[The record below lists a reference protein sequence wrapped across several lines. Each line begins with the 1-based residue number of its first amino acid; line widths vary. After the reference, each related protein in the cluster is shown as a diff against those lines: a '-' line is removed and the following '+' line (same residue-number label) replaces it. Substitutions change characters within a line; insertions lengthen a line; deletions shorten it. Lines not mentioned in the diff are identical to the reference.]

1 VKRLALLALTCSGL
15 TGNAFGDIEQ
25 DRIVPA
31 LFEQGTVFLALPAPD
46 HSTLR
51 VYTDSGAGPLTL
63 STEAARRL
71 QLSPTTTENEK
82 LLSSFGP
89 NVRVTLAS
97 EYMLHTWPVLATEH
111 EFVVIPGVV
120 AFAGWPADA
129 DGGLGNSWF
138 AGHTWTW
145 DYPRQEL
152 ILRTTHW
159 RPSAAAHEIAVAF
172 KADDQGHRQF
182 NFPRISIRVD
192 DADIPVLFD
201 TGAATV
207 LTPGAL
213 RTLHDGQPARRA
225 TCMIVHSVFE
235 AWHARH
241 PGWRIVND
249 AQLSTH
255 SRMILVPSV
264 KIAGIDAGPV
274 WFTEREDEDF
284 HQMLA
289 PMMDAQVDGALGGSA
304 LGRLAISLNYLAS
317 RAWVSKA
324 NSSRH

>member
-1 VKRLALLALTCSGL
+1 MRRLALLALACSGL
-15 TGNAFGDIEQ
+15 IGNAFGDIDQ

-31 LFEQGTVFLALPAPD
+31 LFEQGTIFLELPVPD
-46 HSTLR
+46 HTTLR
-51 VYTDSGAGPLTL
+51 MYTDSGGGPLTL

-71 QLSPTTTENEK
+71 QLSPNTTEDEA
-82 LLSSFGP
+82 LLSEFGP

-97 EYMLHTWPVLATEH
+97 EYMLHTWPVLGTEH
-111 EFVVIPGVV
+111 RFVVIPGVV
-120 AFAGWPADA
+120 AFTGWPADA

-145 DYPRQEL
+145 DYPRHEL
-152 ILRTTHW
+152 ILRTRHW

-172 KADDQGHRQF
+172 KNDDQGHRQF
-182 NFPRISIRVD
+182 NFPRVSIRVD

-207 LTPGAL
+207 LTPEAMKTL
-213 RTLHDGQPARRA
+213 RDGQPARRA
-225 TCMIVHSVFE
+225 TSLMVHSVFE

-264 KIAGIDAGPV
+264 QIAGIEAGAV

-284 HQMLA
+284 HETLA
-289 PMMDAQVDGALGGSA
+289 PMMNAQVDGALGGNAFS
-304 LGRLAISLNYLAS
+304 RLAVSVDYRAS
-317 RAWVSKA
+317 RAWVSTE

>member
-1 VKRLALLALTCSGL
+1 MKRLALLALASSGFAGWAL
-15 TGNAFGDIEQ
+15 GDA
-25 DRIVPA
+25 DRSMPA
-31 LFEQGTVFLALPAPD
+31 VFEQGTVFLELAAPD

-51 VYTDSGAGPLTL
+51 MYADSGGGPLTL

-71 QLSPTTTENEK
+71 QLSPNTTENEK
-82 LLSSFGP
+82 LLSAFGP
-89 NVRVTLAS
+89 NVRVALAS

-111 EFVVIPGVV
+111 EFVIIPGVV

-145 DYPRQEL
+145 DYPRHEL

-172 KADDQGHRQF
+172 KTDDQGHRQF

-192 DADIPVLFD
+192 DTDIPVLFD

-207 LTPGAL
+207 LTPQAL
-213 RTLHDGQPARRA
+213 RTLRDGQPARRA
-225 TCMIVHSVFE
+225 TSMIVHSVFE
-235 AWHARH
+235 AWRTHH
-241 PGWRIVND
+241 PDWRIVND

-264 KIAGIDAGPV
+264 KIANMDVGAV

-284 HQMLA
+284 HQTLA
-289 PMMDAQVDGALGGSA
+289 PMMNAQVDGALGGNAFS
-304 LGRLAISLNYLAS
+304 GLAISVDYLAS
-317 RAWVSKA
+317 RAWVSKT